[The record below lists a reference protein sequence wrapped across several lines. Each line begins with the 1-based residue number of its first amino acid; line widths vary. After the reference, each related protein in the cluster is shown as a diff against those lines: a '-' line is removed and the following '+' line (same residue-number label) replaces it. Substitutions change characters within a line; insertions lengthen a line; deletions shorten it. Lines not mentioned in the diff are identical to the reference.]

1 MPAKDIYH
9 DAVRN
14 ALIKD
19 GWTITHDPYTIT
31 FGVRRGYIDL
41 GAEQP
46 LAAEKDGRKI
56 AVEIKS
62 FIGISTM
69 ADLQQ
74 AVGQY
79 VVYKSWLVR
88 IEPERVLFMAVSDV
102 TYEEVF
108 RDVSAQVLVED
119 YGINL
124 VVVNIEREEV
134 VQWTG

>member
-1 MPAKDIYH
+1 
-9 DAVRN
+9 
-14 ALIKD
+14 
-19 GWTITHDPYTIT
+19 
-31 FGVRRGYIDL
+31 
-41 GAEQP
+41 
-46 LAAEKDGRKI
+46 
-56 AVEIKS
+56 
-62 FIGISTM
+62 M